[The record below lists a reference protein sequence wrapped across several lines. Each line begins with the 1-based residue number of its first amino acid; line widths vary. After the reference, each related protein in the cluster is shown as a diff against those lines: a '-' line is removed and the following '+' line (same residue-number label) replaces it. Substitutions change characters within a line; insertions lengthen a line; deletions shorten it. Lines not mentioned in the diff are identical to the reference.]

1 MIELRGKAVA
11 DAHKAV
17 LSERLAELQAKGIVL
32 GLGILLVGDDKAAQ
46 MYARFMEKTAKSA
59 GFGVEVAHLSLMR
72 PKRKSWL
79 LLNGGTKMTAFMAS
93 CR

>member
-32 GLGILLVGDDKAAQ
+32 SLGILLVGDDKAAQ
-46 MYARFMEKTAKSA
+46 MYARFMEKQPRMQAL
-59 GFGVEVAHLSLMR
+59 VLNWNIWR
-72 PKRKSWL
+72 PMHP
-79 LLNGGTKMTAFMAS
+79 KMKY
-93 CR
+93 